1 MYGNWFQLTI
11 RSKKINNVID
21 NVALVPFLLIL
32 NKFHK
37 LFKCLFDNLEQVF
50 NTYPAGMDASQMHF
64 WDVSYIVSETSER
77 RLIYKSLGRL
87 IKDVSSEMSLRSL
100 TFSQRRLWVASE
112 TVNVGL
118 ETKGS
123 FWLPVHKPMTP
134 LNILPN

>member
-1 MYGNWFQLTI
+1 MYGNWFQLTL

-32 NKFHK
+32 NKSHK

-77 RLIYKSLGRL
+77 RLIYKSPGRL
-87 IKDVSSEMSLRSL
+87 IKDVSSEMSLRS
-100 TFSQRRLWVASE
+100 QRHLWFASE

-123 FWLPVHKPMTP
+123 FWLPVHKPMT
-134 LNILPN
+134 L